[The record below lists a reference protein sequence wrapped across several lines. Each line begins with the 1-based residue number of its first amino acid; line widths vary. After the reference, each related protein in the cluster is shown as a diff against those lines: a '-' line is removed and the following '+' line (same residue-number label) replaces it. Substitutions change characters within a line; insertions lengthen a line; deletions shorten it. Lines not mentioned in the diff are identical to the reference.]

1 MKGNDNKFLTG
12 GFTMKSISRIY
23 LSIISFISFV
33 RAFVM
38 AAGVVVLSATL
49 MFNCATTK
57 SADTSSRYVAESTT
71 TSQEVKD
78 YREIAKNAKELQ
90 ELVGKAAEL
99 AIKSQQLYEIE
110 EQARQEK
117 EQARQEKEQA
127 LKAAEEARKKKDE
140 AAKIEEQAAQR
151 EKQFLEE
158 AKVLCVKM
166 KEVLEHKEKEC
177 ATNGC
182 DNATRGKL
190 EDAWNKYYSKCS
202 K

>member
-1 MKGNDNKFLTG
+1 MK
-12 GFTMKSISRIY
+12 RIY
-23 LSIISFISFV
+23 KIYSPTISFICT
-33 RAFVM
+33 FVM

-71 TSQEVKD
+71 TSQEVNYKGDPKD
-78 YREIAKNAKELQ
+78 RIEKLERVKKDLIELKGLIEKHQ
-90 ELVGKAAEL
+90 ELT
-99 AIKSQQLYEIE
+99 EIE
-110 EQARQEK
+110 
-117 EQARQEKEQA
+117 EQA

-140 AAKIEEQAAQR
+140 AAKKEEQALKAAEEARQEKEQARQEKEQAAQR

-158 AKVLCVKM
+158 AKELCVKM

>member
-1 MKGNDNKFLTG
+1 MVEMLKPLKQENDVSKA
-12 GFTMKSISRIY
+12 SRAK
-23 LSIISFISFV
+23 LFI
-33 RAFVM
+33 RAFER
-38 AAGVVVLSATL
+38 AAGVVVLSTTL

-71 TSQEVKD
+71 TSQEVNYKGD
-78 YREIAKNAKELQ
+78 PNETKLQ
-90 ELVGKAAEL
+90 KLVNKAAEL

-117 EQARQEKEQA
+117 EQARLKEEQARQEKEQA
-127 LKAAEEARKKKDE
+127 RLK
-140 AAKIEEQAAQR
+140 EEQARLKEEQARQ
-151 EKQFLEE
+151 EKEQLLKE
-158 AKVLCVKM
+158 AKELCVKM
-166 KEVLEHKEKEC
+166 KEVLENKEKEC

-182 DNATRGKL
+182 DNATKGKL

>member
-90 ELVGKAAEL
+90 ELVNKAAEL
-99 AIKSQQLYEIE
+99 ASEALRLE
-110 EQARQEK
+110 EQ
-117 EQARQEKEQA
+117 KEQA
-127 LKAAEEARKKKDE
+127 LKAAEQARLK
-140 AAKIEEQAAQR
+140 EEQACKGMYNALM
-151 EKQFLEE
+151 E
-158 AKVLCVKM
+158 M
-166 KEVLEHKEKEC
+166 KELCKKGDMENCEEYKKDAPIYEKEC
-177 ATNGC
+177 G
-182 DNATRGKL
+182 GK
-190 EDAWNKYYSKCS
+190 
-202 K
+202 

>member
-1 MKGNDNKFLTG
+1 MKGNNNKFLTG
-12 GFTMKSISRIY
+12 GFTMKHICKIY
-23 LSIISFISFV
+23 SSTISFV
-33 RAFVM
+33 RAFER

-99 AIKSQQLYEIE
+99 VIKSQQLYEIE

-117 EQARQEKEQA
+117 EQALKAAEEARQEKEQARLKEEQARQEKEQA
-127 LKAAEEARKKKDE
+127 LK
-140 AAKIEEQAAQR
+140 
-151 EKQFLEE
+151 E
-158 AKVLCVKM
+158 AKELCVKM

>member
-1 MKGNDNKFLTG
+1 MKQ
-12 GFTMKSISRIY
+12 IY
-23 LSIISFISFV
+23 KIYSSTISFV
-33 RAFVM
+33 RAFER

-57 SADTSSRYVAESTT
+57 SADTSSGYVAESTT
-71 TSQEVKD
+71 TSRSADSKEV
-78 YREIAKNAKELQ
+78 INALDKIKKINDAESELIKKSLYHM
-90 ELVGKAAEL
+90 EEAEKAA
-99 AIKSQQLYEIE
+99 KIE
-110 EQARQEK
+110 
-117 EQARQEKEQA
+117 EQA

-182 DNATRGKL
+182 DDETKTKL
-190 EDAWNKYYSKCS
+190 VNSWRMYEEKCS
-202 K
+202 EYK

>member
-1 MKGNDNKFLTG
+1 MVEMFKPLKQENDVSKVLRA
-12 GFTMKSISRIY
+12 K
-23 LSIISFISFV
+23 SFV
-33 RAFVM
+33 RAFSAFKR
-38 AAGVVVLSATL
+38 AAGVMVLSATL

-71 TSQEVKD
+71 TSQEVNYKGD
-78 YREIAKNAKELQ
+78 PNETKLQKLVNKAVELASEAQRLEEQKEQAL
-90 ELVGKAAEL
+90 KAAE
-99 AIKSQQLYEIE
+99 E
-110 EQARQEK
+110 ARQEK
-117 EQARQEKEQA
+117 EQARQEK
-127 LKAAEEARKKKDE
+127 
-140 AAKIEEQAAQR
+140 EQAAQR

-166 KEVLEHKEKEC
+166 KEVLENKEKEC